1 MAATQIALTRARGM
15 GGLPHLVEQAVGW
28 RGLERLFGRLNLPV
42 AVLAEPDMAMPL
54 EVMVDLFEDA
64 SREVGDHAFGLRVGQ
79 AMTFADYGMWGRYLG
94 SAPTLV
100 MALVRAGQTIWIHQS
115 GARMGMRQQ
124 QKHTIFYYARQSN
137 RRGSPGMQHADH
149 VIWPMITV
157 VREFL
162 GPTWM
167 PDWVE
172 VDYPSGTGAQA
183 LEDRLGVPV
192 LFSRPGIGVAIPSN
206 LLRYANQRPI
216 GIEKH
221 VSRAELLAKY
231 AGDHGESFGRM
242 VRATVSLRLLDGK
255 TDIDG
260 TARMLGI
267 SIRKL
272 QRSLDAEGI
281 SYRHLVEQ
289 GRCKRAIALLQEHS
303 DSVTAIALSLG
314 YEEPGNFTRAF
325 RRWTGQT
332 PNAFRELPHAG
343 SPYRGPDIGLQADY
357 VGP

>member
-1 MAATQIALTRARGM
+1 MAAAQIALTRVRGM
-15 GGLPHLVEQAVGW
+15 GGLPNLVGEAVGW
-28 RGLERLFGRLNLPV
+28 RALERLFGRLDLPV

-54 EVMVDLFEDA
+54 DVMIDLFEEA

-79 AMTFADYGMWGRYLG
+79 AMTFADYGLWGRYVG
-94 SAPTLV
+94 SAPMLA
-100 MALVRAGQTIWIHQS
+100 MALVRAGQTIRIYQT
-115 GARMGMRQQ
+115 GAWMGMRQE
-124 QKHTIFYYARQSN
+124 KNHTIFYYARQHN
-137 RRGSPGMQHADH
+137 RRGSPGRQHADH

-172 VDYPSGTGAQA
+172 VNYPSGTGVEA
-183 LEDRLGVPV
+183 LVDRLKVPV
-192 LFSRPGIGVAIPSN
+192 LFSKPGVGIAIPSY
-206 LLRYANQRPI
+206 LLRCANQRPI
-216 GIEKH
+216 GLEKH

-231 AGDHGESFGRM
+231 AGDHGGSFGHM

-260 TARMLGI
+260 TARMLGV

-272 QRSLDAEGI
+272 QRLLDVEGI

-303 DSVTAIALSLG
+303 ASVTAIALSLG

-332 PNAFRELPHAG
+332 PNAFRDCLKEPPARAT
-343 SPYRGPDIGLQADY
+343 SED
-357 VGP
+357 